1 MNEIEKNSLKAWWLA
16 ARPKTLTGAA
26 VPVMIGVAT
35 AFADGTF
42 QMIPAMLCFLFAFL
56 MQIDANF
63 VNDYYDF
70 KKGLDDEHRLG
81 PKRAC
86 AEGWISLPAMRNG
99 IIVTTLLSCMAGLP
113 LVFYGGNWLVMIGVA
128 CVLFTFLYTT
138 TLARVGAGDLLVL
151 LFFGIVPVCM
161 TYYLQ
166 TNGITWQV
174 FLLSL
179 ASGLVVDGLLVV
191 NNYRDVENDKRG
203 GKVTL
208 VVLLGKKIAENL
220 YLWLGIT
227 AVALCQT
234 MWMSGQILAA
244 VLPFLF
250 LVFHVFTWRKMKKIA
265 VGKELNQVLGDT
277 ARNIFIFGLLVTI
290 GLIIKV

>member
-113 LVFYGGNWLVMIGVA
+113 LVLYGGYWLVMIGVA

-166 TNGITWQV
+166 THCITWQV

-208 VVLLGKKIAENL
+208 VVLLGKKTAENL

-227 AVALCQT
+227 TVALCQT

>member
-1 MNEIEKNSLKAWWLA
+1 MNEIETNSLKAWGLA

-113 LVFYGGNWLVMIGVA
+113 LVLYGGCWLVMIGVA

-166 TNGITWQV
+166 THCITWQV

-208 VVLLGKKIAENL
+208 VVLLGKKTAENL

>member
-1 MNEIEKNSLKAWWLA
+1 
-16 ARPKTLTGAA
+16 
-26 VPVMIGVAT
+26 
-35 AFADGTF
+35 
-42 QMIPAMLCFLFAFL
+42 
-56 MQIDANF
+56 
-63 VNDYYDF
+63 
-70 KKGLDDEHRLG
+70 
-81 PKRAC
+81 
-86 AEGWISLPAMRNG
+86 
-99 IIVTTLLSCMAGLP
+99 
-113 LVFYGGNWLVMIGVA
+113 
-128 CVLFTFLYTT
+128 
-138 TLARVGAGDLLVL
+138 
-151 LFFGIVPVCM
+151 M

-208 VVLLGKKIAENL
+208 VVLLGKKTAENL

-265 VGKELNQVLGDT
+265 VGKELNLVLGDT